1 MCKNSLDAGWTPFS
15 AKYTSAPGLPAVY
28 ILLPSRPLLFPAS
41 PPLPLTHQSSKS
53 PRFSPPRRPRQ
64 IFARDSL
71 YIFSHEPLF
80 CVFSFLSRFYS
91 RFPVWYL
98 ASGGRET
105 NLYGERSGT
114 LIRLTEKRSII
125 LNDVDITFQRA
136 NIKNMT
142 AYWQCLYCYYF

>member
-1 MCKNSLDAGWTPFS
+1 MN
-15 AKYTSAPGLPAVY
+15 
-28 ILLPSRPLLFPAS
+28 PLLREVYFRPGTSRSLHFAPLS
-41 PPLPLTHQSSKS
+41 SPTFSSFPPLPLTHQSSKS

-142 AYWQCLYCYYF
+142 AY